1 MLRPVLM
8 RKYLIP
14 VAAVLAW
21 CIALTALSVFDSMDA
36 ERDAKVTAGRP
47 GRAQETVRIT
57 GPCTPARSTA
67 FFISATPALAGS

>member
-21 CIALTALSVFDSMDA
+21 CIALTALSVFDSTDA
-36 ERDAKVTAGRP
+36 DRDAKVTAVD
-47 GRAQETVRIT
+47 QN
-57 GPCTPARSTA
+57 
-67 FFISATPALAGS
+67 ALRKQ